1 MIGRV
6 AYLNTMKQN
15 HPQKIELK
23 ATRREITGRAVKH
36 LRNEGILPAVV
47 YGKGQESISLQ
58 VPMKEF
64 EKTLKQAGES
74 TLVYVQVDDGAAI
87 PTIINDVTRDSL
99 TDDIIHADF
108 YKVNLSEKIKTNV
121 PVVFIGEAPAVVEL
135 KGIFVRNVNEME
147 VEALPQDLPHEIS
160 VDISVL
166 KNFGDQVLLKDINLG
181 PKIKLI
187 GDDNEIVATVQ
198 EPMSEEELKA
208 QLEAPTTDISAVEL
222 EKKEKE
228 EGEEAEAPAE
238 EGEAAPA
245 PVAEEKKEKKE

>member
-1 MIGRV
+1 
-6 AYLNTMKQN
+6 
-15 HPQKIELK
+15 
-23 ATRREITGRAVKH
+23 
-36 LRNEGILPAVV
+36 
-47 YGKGQESISLQ
+47 
-58 VPMKEF
+58 MKEF

-74 TLVYVQVDDGAAI
+74 TLVYLTVDGLSGQGGTSI
-87 PTIINDVTRDSL
+87 PTIIHDVVRDAL

-108 YKVNLSEKIKTNV
+108 YKVNLAEKIKTSV
-121 PVVFIGEAPAVVEL
+121 PVTFIGESPAVTEL

-228 EGEEAEAPAE
+228 EGEGEEAEAPTE
-238 EGEAAPA
+238 EGKTPAPA
-245 PVAEEKKEKKE
+245 VEEKKGKKEEK

>member
-1 MIGRV
+1 
-6 AYLNTMKQN
+6 MKQN

-58 VPMKEF
+58 VPMKDF

-74 TLVYVQVDDGAAI
+74 TLVYVQVDGSESI
-87 PTIINDVTRDSL
+87 PTIINDVVRDSL

-121 PVVFIGEAPAVVEL
+121 PVVFVGEAPAVLEL

-228 EGEEAEAPAE
+228 EGEEEAPTE
-238 EGEAAPA
+238 EGEATPAPA
-245 PVAEEKKEKKE
+245 TEEKKEKKE

>member
-1 MIGRV
+1 M
-6 AYLNTMKQN
+6 
-15 HPQKIELK
+15 
-23 ATRREITGRAVKH
+23 
-36 LRNEGILPAVV
+36 
-47 YGKGQESISLQ
+47 
-58 VPMKEF
+58 
-64 EKTLKQAGES
+64 
-74 TLVYVQVDDGAAI
+74 
-87 PTIINDVTRDSL
+87 
-99 TDDIIHADF
+99 
-108 YKVNLSEKIKTNV
+108 
-121 PVVFIGEAPAVVEL
+121 EL

>member
-23 ATRREITGRAVKH
+23 ATRREVTGRAVKH

-58 VPMKEF
+58 IPMKEF

-87 PTIINDVTRDSL
+87 PTIINDVVRDSL

-108 YKVNLSEKIKTNV
+108 YKVNLAEKIKTSV
-121 PVVFIGEAPAVVEL
+121 PVVFVGEAPAVLEL

-208 QLEAPTTDISAVEL
+208 ELEAPTTDISAVEL

-228 EGEEAEAPAE
+228 EGEEEVPAE

-245 PVAEEKKEKKE
+245 PAPEEKKEKKE